1 MSVREPRP
9 ETSTSRSLI
18 AGAQLADQAAWERLV
33 GLYAPLVSAWCRR
46 LRVAEQDHVDLVQDV
61 FAAVARNLGRFQKSS
76 ERDTFRG
83 WLATITRNKVHDYY
97 RHRAIEPLAIGGTEA
112 AQRVAAIPDAGADP
126 SLADDEELLADAV
139 FSDVLARALDG
150 IRGEFHATTW
160 QAFWGVVVDGRPASD
175 VAAELHMKPGAVR
188 VAKCRVLARLRHE
201 LGDT

>member
-46 LRVAEQDHVDLVQDV
+46 LRVAEQDHLDLVQEV
-61 FAAVARNLGRFQKSS
+61 FAAVANHLARFQKSAPS
-76 ERDTFRG
+76 DSFRG

-97 RHRAIEPLAIGGTEA
+97 RRRSVEPLAVGGTEA
-112 AQRVAAIPDAGADP
+112 SQRVADVPDP
-126 SLADDEELLADAV
+126 SPTEDDDLLADVAM
-139 FSDVLARALDG
+139 SDVLSRALDA
-150 IRGEFHATTW
+150 IRGEFQPTTW
-160 QAFWGVVVDGRPASD
+160 QAFWGVVVDGRPAAD
-175 VAAELHMKPGAVR
+175 VAAELHMQKGAVR
-188 VAKCRVLARLRHE
+188 VAKCRVLARLRRE